1 MFSGNSPNN
10 KWWMLCCIFV
20 LLVVVGA
27 IYEAVFP
34 PRPQPPLPRM
44 PLILRRNSDWGTPFN
59 IKVKAIDG
67 PKDQVGA
74 GLDVAPILWPGDK
87 ESITVFYVRKSDAD
101 RKKQMKA
108 AVQLAW
114 ENIKIQLP
122 DDDPQAVEIV
132 VLRKEG
138 YFDEELPE
146 IDFESFVVIR
156 GVVRRDKKSG
166 LFPEIV
172 TEWR

>member
-1 MFSGNSPNN
+1 MFSGNNPNS

-34 PRPQPPLPRM
+34 PRPQPPLPRKSS
-44 PLILRRNSDWGTPFN
+44 ILVRNSELETPFN
-59 IKVKAIDG
+59 IKVEAIDG

-74 GLDVAPILWPGDK
+74 GLAPAPIFSRADK
-87 ESITVFYVRKSDAD
+87 ELITVFYVRKSDAD
-101 RKKQMKA
+101 LKKQMKA

-132 VLRKEG
+132 VLPKQV
-138 YFDEELPE
+138 YFDEKLPE
-146 IDFESFVVIR
+146 IDFEPFVVIR

-166 LFPEIV
+166 LFPETV